1 MNQTSPRL
9 NRRSVLAYAAAS
21 AAGNLLPGC
30 ASQDA
35 DPGAVPATTIQA
47 ALDQL
52 DKLVSNVMASTGVPG
67 LAVAVVQGDRKLY
80 AKGFGTRD
88 ISTQLPVNADTV
100 FQLASVSKSVGATV
114 VAREVGMGRVSW
126 DQPLRDIL
134 PWFELSDPNAS
145 KLVTVG
151 DMYAHRAGLPN
162 FVGDILEEIGYSQR
176 QILERLRYVRLEGF
190 RAKYEYTNFG
200 LTAGGIGV
208 AQAVGMDWAELSQQA
223 IYGPL
228 GMARTSSRFDDFMR
242 RDNRVTGHKRVDG
255 RWVVNTLRM
264 PDAQAPAASVTSSV
278 NDMARWLSMLL
289 ADGSYAGRQIVAPGA
304 LASALAPQIETA
316 PATNGRSASFYG
328 FGFVVGTTTAG
339 RKIYAHSGAFS
350 SNVATN
356 FSVVPSTGLGIV
368 VLSNGQPI
376 GIPEAIAGQFFDLI
390 EHGVVQRGY
399 ATSFKSIFDAL
410 YAPAGS
416 LVGKAQ
422 PLSPASPM
430 ALSEYAGTYRNNY
443 YGPLQI
449 DVVDGALVI
458 TVGPAARRYPLKHW
472 DGNVFTF
479 EEQALEA
486 TPGSIFMASFDKGRV
501 TLEPFDTEGLGTFV
515 R

>member
-1 MNQTSPRL
+1 MSQTIGRFD
-9 NRRSVLAYAAAS
+9 RRTLLSYAAAS
-21 AAGNLLPGC
+21 AAGTLLPGC
-30 ASQDA
+30 GSQDA
-35 DPGAVPATTIQA
+35 DPGAVSATAIQA

-88 ISTQLPVNADTV
+88 VSTQLPVNADTV
-100 FQLASVSKSVGATV
+100 FQLASMSKSVGATV

-126 DQPLRDIL
+126 DQPLREIL

-162 FVGDILEEIGYSQR
+162 FIGDELEQMGYSQR
-176 QILERLRYVRLEGF
+176 QVLERLRYVPLERF
-190 RAKYEYTNFG
+190 RAKYDYTNFG

-208 AQAVGMDWAELSQQA
+208 AQAAGMDWAELSQQA

-228 GMARTSSRFDDFMR
+228 EMTRTSSRFDDFTR
-242 RDNRVTGHKRVDG
+242 RDNRATGHKRVDG
-255 RWVVNTLRM
+255 RWIVNTLRM

-289 ADGSYAGRQIVAPGA
+289 AGGTYAGRQIVAPGA
-304 LASALAPQIETA
+304 LASALAPQIATA

-328 FGFVVGTTTAG
+328 FGFVVGTTTGG
-339 RKIYAHSGAFS
+339 RIIYAHSGAFS

-368 VLSNGQPI
+368 VLSNSQPI
-376 GIPEAIAGQFFDLI
+376 GVPEAIAGQFFDLI
-390 EHGVVQRGY
+390 EHGVVQREY
-399 ATSFKSIFDAL
+399 VTSFKSIFDAL
-410 YAPAGS
+410 YEPAGS

-449 DVVDGALVI
+449 NVVNGALVI
-458 TVGPAARRYPLKHW
+458 TIGPNDLKYPLKHW
-472 DGNVFTF
+472 DGHVFTF
-479 EEQALEA
+479 EEQALDA
-486 TPGSIFMASFDKGRV
+486 TPGSVFMASFDKERV
-501 TLEPFDTEGLGTFV
+501 TIEPFDAEGLGTFI